1 MFTLTF
7 EIVIFIAA
15 FILGWLEG
23 PRLWTAIKVLA
34 GKEVAFVETKIHA
47 PTGPT
52 GAH

>member
-15 FILGWLEG
+15 FILGALEG
-23 PRLWTAIKVLA
+23 PRLFAWVKSWFV
-34 GKEVAFVETKIHA
+34 KEVKAVETKI
-47 PTGPT
+47 GPT